1 MFITAAMSGCRGTD
15 LIGTVNAAPMR
26 PASPRTLVAVVST
39 VKVRLAGVAS
49 TLPAVSVALTS
60 KAWEP
65 SGRFE

>member
-1 MFITAAMSGCRGTD
+1 MNFAM
-15 LIGTVNAAPMR
+15 
-26 PASPRTLVAVVST
+26 AVVS
-39 VKVRLAGVAS
+39 VVQVRLAGVAS